1 MTDALLAQNESLQKR
16 FHNLPEFI
24 SYLQTADQ
32 VEPWHRKVLGCIII
46 RLRNNVRHLS
56 EACRAPYELEYA
68 AWATRNLLELA
79 VWAKYTT
86 ASKENAK
93 RLSDDQVIDMAELQK
108 GMLSLLKK
116 YEPNHT
122 DLATLQEQG
131 EWFKRTKGE
140 MGIDEGSRHLNV
152 GQIAKDVGIGDLF
165 YGFNSMLSKLVHP
178 TSFSIML
185 DLDANRESQLRRV
198 LFALGQGAAEDSL
211 KDLISH
217 FDSVGIDSS
226 LLRP

>member
-1 MTDALLAQNESLQKR
+1 MTDPLLTQNESLQR
-16 FHNLPEFI
+16 RLNNLPEFI

-32 VEPWHRKVLGCIII
+32 IEPWHRKVLGCIVI

-56 EACRAPYELEYA
+56 GAFRAPYELEYA

-86 ASKENAK
+86 ASKESAK

-108 GMLSLLKK
+108 GMLSLLNK

-131 EWFKRTKGE
+131 EWFKNTKGE
-140 MGIDEGSRHLNV
+140 MGIDQGSRHLNV

-165 YGFNSMLSKLVHP
+165 HGFNSMLSKLVHP

-185 DLDANRESQLRRV
+185 DLDANRESHLRRV
-198 LFALGQGAAEDSL
+198 LCALGQGAAEDSL